1 MFKRVIFVLSIN
13 FFLFSTQ
20 NVFGAEK
27 IVYLDVNFIINKS
40 KPAISIIKRIEKI
53 KDKETKQL
61 KLTSDNLQKKNDELV
76 KTKNLLSDEEL
87 KNKVSKLREEIK
99 LFEKKK
105 VKTINDLND
114 KKNKELNEFLKLINP
129 LIKDYMDK
137 NSIDIVIDKKNIFIA
152 KTDKDITKDILE
164 IINREIK

>member
-1 MFKRVIFVLSIN
+1 MFKRVIFFLSIN

-61 KLTSDNLQKKNDELV
+61 KLTSDNLQKK
-76 KTKNLLSDEEL
+76 K
-87 KNKVSKLREEIK
+87 
-99 LFEKKK
+99 
-105 VKTINDLND
+105 
-114 KKNKELNEFLKLINP
+114 
-129 LIKDYMDK
+129 
-137 NSIDIVIDKKNIFIA
+137 
-152 KTDKDITKDILE
+152 
-164 IINREIK
+164 